1 MPIGKIIAGD
11 VFDTDKLNPGESN
24 TGIHVICATNTLGRN
39 QDGNSVAHYIGT
51 HFQRD
56 FLQFP
61 EWPRELGHV
70 YTRKGSLGEVP
81 ARFSAIVAN
90 VVSWKPHPA
99 TTNEHNWEFAPLGI
113 AQWLQV
119 LSDDVTV
126 RPPASE
132 HAEIEQRALSQ
143 IHWAQDLQR
152 IREMLAEHDAKM
164 NPVVRA
170 VFMGTGRSWQ
180 LNQANTLAILEAMS
194 ASDVNIYLYLRE
206 LEVRAHVAQV
216 IQLHPNLR
224 AYAPLNDYAEL
235 LAA

>member
-1 MPIGKIIAGD
+1 MPIGKIVAWDI
-11 VFDTDKLNPGESN
+11 FDTSRLNPGESD

-39 QDGNSVAHYIGT
+39 RDGNSVAHYIGT
-51 HFQRD
+51 HFQGD

-70 YTRKGSLGEVP
+70 YTRRGDLGAVP

-90 VVSWKPHPA
+90 VVSWDHHPTQ
-99 TTNEHNWEFAPLGI
+99 TTDHDWQFAPHGI
-113 AQWLQV
+113 SQWLQV

-126 RPPASE
+126 RPPNSE
-132 HAEIEQRALSQ
+132 HDALEQRTLSQ
-143 IHWAQDLQR
+143 IQSIQDLRR
-152 IREMLAEHDAKM
+152 IREILAEHDAKI
-164 NPVVRA
+164 NPVVRS

-180 LNQANTLAILEAMS
+180 LNHANTLAILEAMS

-206 LEVRAHVAQV
+206 LDVRAHVAQV

-224 AYAPLNDYAEL
+224 AHAPLNDYAQL